1 MTPTDAHT
9 FIDNYNGELTVVG
22 KTILDLNTG
31 EVWAV
36 E

>member
-1 MTPTDAHT
+1 MTLDAAKQ

-22 KTILDLNTG
+22 KTILDLHTG